1 MTIHKV
7 TTRLIQMDIKPGR
20 PTENSSYMLAQIN
33 LAIADNIDLIIF
45 PEMAIP
51 GYLLGDEWER
61 TSFLKECEACN
72 EEICNA
78 ADGII
83 VVFGSVGLDWNKR
96 NEDGRVRKYNAL
108 FVAENKKFINSVSA
122 PYPFVIK
129 TLLPNY
135 RIFDDSRYFYGL
147 RKLAMELNVPIE
159 QLLQPVQTSIGKLGC
174 MLCEDAWDI
183 DYQIS
188 PLTILTNANADLLIN
203 ISSSPYTVNK
213 NHKRQ
218 RVFPERCIK
227 LKLPLIY
234 VNNVGIQN
242 NGKTIFTF
250 DGASCIYDSHGNTVN
265 IDKPF
270 EESELTFDIPLDN
283 EPFGAPINLEDDDI
297 ATIAKSIEYGTKK
310 FMKLCN
316 ISRIT
321 IGISGG
327 IDSAV
332 AAAIYSLIVAPEDLL
347 LINMPGTYTSHTT
360 RNLALH
366 LATKLGCCYAE
377 IPIEASMNLTIKQV
391 DNLKLISPTGT
402 TQQTLKLSELNIEN
416 IQARDR
422 SSRVLAAAASAFG
435 GAFTCNA
442 NKAEATIGYTTL
454 YGDLGGFLANIADLW
469 KTEVYQLA
477 EYLNR
482 HIFKQEIIPQGS
494 IDIVPSAEL
503 SSSQNVDEGQGDPL
517 IYAYHDLLFK
527 SWVERWNR
535 ATPEDNLNW
544 YINNQLEKELGYSG
558 NIDDLFDSPQDFI
571 ADLERWWN
579 LYQGMGI
586 AKRIQ
591 APPILAVKRRAF
603 GFDHR
608 ESQMGPRYSRT
619 YIELRNKL
627 LNIK

>member
-1 MTIHKV
+1 
-7 TTRLIQMDIKPGR
+7 
-20 PTENSSYMLAQIN
+20 
-33 LAIADNIDLIIF
+33 
-45 PEMAIP
+45 
-51 GYLLGDEWER
+51 
-61 TSFLKECEACN
+61 
-72 EEICNA
+72 
-78 ADGII
+78 
-83 VVFGSVGLDWNKR
+83 
-96 NEDGRVRKYNAL
+96 
-108 FVAENKKFINSVSA
+108 
-122 PYPFVIK
+122 
-129 TLLPNY
+129 
-135 RIFDDSRYFYGL
+135 
-147 RKLAMELNVPIE
+147 MELNLPVGD
-159 QLLQPVQTSIGKLGC
+159 LLKPVETSVGKLGC

-183 DYQIS
+183 DYHTS
-188 PLTILTNANADLLIN
+188 PLAILTDAGADILIN
-203 ISSSPYTVNK
+203 ASSSPYTFNK

-218 RVFPERCIK
+218 RLFPERCAK
-227 LKLPLIY
+227 LKRPLIY

-250 DGASCIYDSHGNTVN
+250 DGASSIYDSHGNVIT

-270 EESELTFDIPLDN
+270 EESELTFDIPFNN
-283 EPFGAPINLEDDDI
+283 EPFGKPVKLQDDDI
-297 ATIAKSIEYGTKK
+297 ATIAKALQYGTKK
-310 FMKLCN
+310 FMDLCG

-332 AAAIYSLIVAPEDLL
+332 VAAIYSCIVAPEDML
-347 LINMPGTYTSHTT
+347 LINMPGTYTSDTT

-366 LATKLGCCYAE
+366 LANELGCCYAE
-377 IPIEASMNLTIKQV
+377 IPIEDSMKLTINQI
-391 DNLKLISPTGT
+391 DNLKLITPAGT
-402 TQQTLKLSELNIEN
+402 AEQTLRLSELNIEN

-422 SSRVLAAAASAFG
+422 SSRILAAAASAFG

-469 KTEVYQLA
+469 KGEVYQLA
-477 EYLNR
+477 QYLNEHLFGR
-482 HIFKQEIIPQGS
+482 EVIPQGS

-503 SSSQNVDEGQGDPL
+503 SSSQNVDQGQGDPL

-544 YINNQLEKELGYSG
+544 YVNNKLEDELGYTG
-558 NIDDLFDSPQDFI
+558 KIDDLFDSPKAFI
-571 ADLERWWN
+571 DDLECWWN

-608 ESQMGPRYSRT
+608 ESQMGPRYTKS
-619 YIELRNKL
+619 YMELRKKML
-627 LNIK
+627 EL

>member
-1 MTIHKV
+1 MPKNKI

-20 PTENSSYMLAQIN
+20 PTDNSSYMLEQIN
-33 LAIADNIDLIIF
+33 IAQADDIELLIF
-45 PEMAIP
+45 PEMSIP

-61 TSFLKECEACN
+61 ESFLKECQACN
-72 EEICNA
+72 KEICTA
-78 ADGII
+78 SDGII

-108 FVAENKKFINSVSA
+108 FVAENKKFIA
-122 PYPFVIK
+122 PETTPYPFVIK

-135 RIFDDSRYFYGL
+135 RIFDDSRYFYDL

-159 QLLQPVQTSIGKLGC
+159 NLLKPVHTSIAKLGC

-183 DYQIS
+183 DYHTS
-188 PLTILTNANADLLIN
+188 PLTILTEAGADLLIN
-203 ISSSPYTVNK
+203 ASSSPYTFNK

-218 RVFPERCIK
+218 RVFPERCTE
-227 LKLPLIY
+227 LKRPLAY

-250 DGASCIYDSHGNTVN
+250 DGASCIYDSHGHIVA

-270 EESELTFDIPLDN
+270 EESELTYDIPLNNESFGNTIELQDDN
-283 EPFGAPINLEDDDI
+283 I
-297 ATIAKSIEYGTKK
+297 ATIAKALQYGTKK
-310 FMKLCN
+310 FMDLCG
-316 ISRIT
+316 IQRIT

-332 AAAIYSLIVAPEDLL
+332 VAAIYSLIMAPKDLL
-347 LINMPGTYTSHTT
+347 LINMPGTYTSNTT
-360 RNLALH
+360 RNLALN
-366 LATKLGCCYAE
+366 LANEIGCCYAE
-377 IPIEASMNLTIKQV
+377 IPIEDSMNLTIRQV
-391 DNLKLISPTGT
+391 DNLKLISPEGT
-402 TQQTLKLSELNIEN
+402 AQQTLELTELNIEN

-422 SSRVLAAAASAFG
+422 SSRILAAAASAFG

-469 KTEVYQLA
+469 KTEIYQLA
-477 EYLNR
+477 QYLNE
-482 HIFKQEIIPQGS
+482 HIFGREVIPPGS

-503 SSSQNVDEGQGDPL
+503 SASQNVDQGQGDPL

-544 YINNQLEKELGYSG
+544 YMHNSLESELGYAAK
-558 NIDDLFDSPQDFI
+558 IDDLFDSPQAFI
-571 ADLERWWN
+571 GDLERWWN

-608 ESQMGPRYSRT
+608 ESQMGPRYTRA
-619 YIELRNKL
+619 YMKLREKMMRL
-627 LNIK
+627 